1 MNFEIKFI
9 KPNVLFW
16 FYAHGLNFIL
26 SLKEVHN
33 LNCMYLYIFIN
44 LKVVYVQ
51 SFINF
56 QFIFTNINVLAS
68 I

>member
-26 SLKEVHN
+26 SS
-33 LNCMYLYIFIN
+33 YIFIN
-44 LKVVYVQ
+44 LKVVYMQ